1 MTARN
6 MNRFWHASSVVLGF
20 ACIPF
25 IANWFWYM
33 LAVPHEPLHPVPPDH
48 VFPMDACGRGH
59 GTCATFMYVTSLQN
73 ALWNNIWVILAGAC
87 VCVAFVIARILANRG
102 RIRVLARVQMI
113 GTKNGGRSEPV
124 TTGYR
129 SNSTF
134 HGANG
139 STSCIGRF
147 ELEENRWI
155 YPGDTAEVV
164 VSFRDGAEIAQVVR
178 PGQKW
183 SIHDGGKLVGH
194 GEVITLLTMAAF
206 DASPTGW

>member
-25 IANWFWYM
+25 IANWLWYI

-48 VFPMDACGRGH
+48 VFPMAACRH
-59 GTCATFMYVTSLQN
+59 GPCSIFMYVTSLQN
-73 ALWNNIWVILAGAC
+73 ELWNNTWIILAGAF
-87 VCVAFVIARILANRG
+87 VCVAFAIARTLANRG

-113 GTKNGGRSEPV
+113 STKSGGRSEPV
-124 TTGYR
+124 TTGYQ

-134 HGANG
+134 HDA
-139 STSCIGRF
+139 SSSISCIGRF

-155 YPGDTAEVV
+155 YPGDAAEVI
-164 VSFRDGAEIAQVVR
+164 VSFRNGTEIAKVIQ
-178 PGQKW
+178 PGRKW

-206 DASPTGW
+206 DTSPTGW